1 MYMCEYTFEYTQTH
15 MSCPGLEDKLPGYKL
30 PVIKLTIYGDLMYSM
45 VIIANNTASYNWK
58 GVRRVDLKCSWC
70 KKEMLFVWRDGG
82 AN

>member
-45 VIIANNTASYNWK
+45 VIIANNTASYN
-58 GVRRVDLKCSWC
+58 
-70 KKEMLFVWRDGG
+70 
-82 AN
+82 